1 MFCPECGALMHP
13 REGRLC
19 CSRCGCQ
26 REVSDGERRTVREE
40 CHSRETLIIEGDA
53 GLLPTTHDTECP
65 KCGQREAYWVL
76 RQTRA
81 ADEPETRIYECTKC
95 HHRWREY

>member
-1 MFCPECGALMHP
+1 MHP

-19 CSRCGCQ
+19 CSRCG
-26 REVSDGERRTVREE
+26 RERELCEGDRRTFTENSQG
-40 CHSRETLIIEGDA
+40 HDTLIIEGDA
-53 GLLPTTHDTECP
+53 ALLPTTKDTECP
-65 KCGQREAYWVL
+65 KCGHREAYWVL